1 MKFEL
6 TRRTCFIS
14 APAESDTT
22 ILQNILSE
30 RGLSVLIEQGDVIS
44 DSSLDKNSV
53 NAIVSSDFFI
63 GVLQAGMDNSAV
75 YYEIGVAN
83 GTGFYF

>member
-1 MKFEL
+1 MKFNL

-14 APAESDTT
+14 APAEADTT
-22 ILQNILSE
+22 ILQNILDE
-30 RGLSVLIEQGDVIS
+30 RGLSVLIEQGDVKA
-44 DSSLDKNSV
+44 DLSLGKNLL

-63 GVLQAGMDNSAV
+63 GVLQAGVDNSLV

-83 GTGFYF
+83 GT